1 MNNKQLATLRKI
13 FEMPTRADI
22 PWADIESL
30 LDALGAILKGK
41 KGSRVGV
48 SLGGHYA
55 LFHGPHPRPDT
66 DKGTVE
72 RIREFLQRAGVTP

>member
-1 MNNKQLATLRKI
+1 MIGMNSKQLATLRRI
-13 FEMPTRADI
+13 FESPTRADI

-48 SLGGHYA
+48 
-55 LFHGPHPRPDT
+55 
-66 DKGTVE
+66 
-72 RIREFLQRAGVTP
+72 TP